1 MSFIGA
7 ASIFFPIPYTVVLL
21 AISATRQF
29 NPLLLAVSAGLG
41 SAVGE
46 MVGYGLGYMGRGVVG
61 KKRERRLNAIVRLFD
76 RFGAAAVFVFALTPL
91 PDDLLLI
98 PLGLLRYKFWKV
110 FVPCAAGK
118 FLMFLTIAYLGG
130 AVGQW
135 YTENPVFAVLAFV
148 LLVLVAVAMFWIDWE
163 KVESTLM
170 KSGKKLKRDI
180 GRFTELGITLFVYA
194 VTTFLAFETAM
205 KVEWAWRGLQ
215 FILPIAA
222 LLILRRPP
230 KSLGLTSKGIFR
242 GTELGILAGVL
253 LAISLAPF
261 YLTLITPK
269 LGGPFTFFAFG
280 SAALLTVSDVVAME
294 IFYRGYMQS
303 QFEMIIGRTQGLIA
317 TSLLAGFDFREFI
330 ILAPDKIGP
339 LLVLG
344 FVFIV
349 IAALLYGFLYQRT
362 RTLAAPIAAHVVF
375 LLLIKI
381 LLGAS

>member
-29 NPLLLAVSAGLG
+29 NPLFLAISAGLG

-46 MVGYGLGYMGRGVVG
+46 MVGYGLGYMGRGFVG
-61 KKRERRLNAIVRLFD
+61 KKREKSLNAMMRLFN
-76 RFGAAAVFVFALTPL
+76 RFGAAAVFIFALTPL

-110 FVPCAAGK
+110 FVPCVAGK
-118 FLMFLTIAYLGG
+118 FLMFLTIAYVGG

-148 LLVLVAVAMFWIDWE
+148 LLVLVAVAMFRIDWE
-163 KVESTLM
+163 KLESTLM
-170 KSGKKLKRDI
+170 KRGKELKRDI
-180 GRFTELGITLFVYA
+180 ARFTELGITLFVYA
-194 VTTFLAFETAM
+194 ATTFMALESAM

-215 FILPIAA
+215 LILPFAA
-222 LLILRRPP
+222 LLILRRAP
-230 KSLGLTSKGIFR
+230 KSLGLSYKGIFR
-242 GTELGILAGVL
+242 GTELGVLAGVL
-253 LAISLAPF
+253 LAIGLSPF

-269 LGGPFTFFAFG
+269 LKVTFTFFAFG

-294 IFYRGYMQS
+294 IFYRGYLQS
-303 QFEMIIGRTQGLIA
+303 QLEMTIGRTQGLVA
-317 TSLLAGFDFREFI
+317 TAILAGFDFREFK
-330 ILAPDKIGP
+330 ILDPGNIGP

-375 LLLIKI
+375 LLLITI
-381 LLGAS
+381 LLSS

>member
-1 MSFIGA
+1 M
-7 ASIFFPIPYTVVLL
+7 
-21 AISATRQF
+21 
-29 NPLLLAVSAGLG
+29 
-41 SAVGE
+41 
-46 MVGYGLGYMGRGVVG
+46 G
-61 KKRERRLNAIVRLFD
+61 KKRERGLNAMMRIFN
-76 RFGAAAVFVFALTPL
+76 RFGSVAVFVFALTPL

-110 FVPCAAGK
+110 FVPCVAGK
-118 FLMFLTIAYLGG
+118 FLMFLTIAYVGG

-135 YTENPVFAVLAFV
+135 YTENPIFAVLAFA
-148 LLVLVAVAMFWIDWE
+148 LLVLVAVAMFRIDWE
-163 KVESTLM
+163 KVESTIV
-170 KSGKKLKRDI
+170 KNGEKLKRDVE
-180 GRFTELGITLFVYA
+180 RFTELGITLFVYA

-242 GTELGILAGVL
+242 GTELGVLAGVL
-253 LAISLAPF
+253 LAICLSPF
-261 YLTLITPK
+261 YLTLIIPK

-303 QFEMIIGRTQGLIA
+303 QFEAIIGRTKGLITTA
-317 TSLLAGFDFREFI
+317 VLAGFDFREFK
-330 ILAPDKIGP
+330 ILDPVKIGP

>member
-1 MSFIGA
+1 VSFIGA

-61 KKRERRLNAIVRLFD
+61 KKSEGRLNAMVRLFN
-76 RFGAAAVFVFALTPL
+76 RFGPAAVFVFALTPL

-110 FVPCAAGK
+110 FVPCIAGK

-135 YTENPVFAVLAFV
+135 YTENPIFAVMAFV
-148 LLVLVAVAMFWIDWE
+148 LLVFVAVAMFRIDWE

-180 GRFTELGITLFVYA
+180 ARFTELGITLFVYA
-194 VTTFLAFETAM
+194 ATTFLAFETAM

-230 KSLGLTSKGIFR
+230 KSLGLTSKGIFK
-242 GTELGILAGVL
+242 GTELGVLAGVL
-253 LAISLAPF
+253 LAICLAPF
-261 YLTLITPK
+261 YLTLLTPK

-303 QFEMIIGRTQGLIA
+303 QFETIIGRTQGLVA
-317 TSLLAGFDFREFI
+317 TAILAGFDFREFK
-330 ILAPDKIGP
+330 ILDPAKIGP

-381 LLGAS
+381 LLSS

>member
-1 MSFIGA
+1 VSFIGA
-7 ASIFFPIPYTVVLL
+7 ASILFPIPYTVVLL

-46 MVGYGLGYMGRGVVG
+46 MVGYGLGYMGRGFVG
-61 KKRERRLNAIVRLFD
+61 KKRENRLNAMMRLFN

-110 FVPCAAGK
+110 FVPCVAGK

-135 YTENPVFAVLAFV
+135 YTENPIFAVLAFV
-148 LLVLVAVAMFWIDWE
+148 LLVLVAVAMFRIDWE
-163 KVESTLM
+163 KFESTLM

-180 GRFTELGITLFVYA
+180 VRLTELGITLFVYA
-194 VTTFLAFETAM
+194 ATTFMAFETAM
-205 KVEWAWRGLQ
+205 RVEWAWRGLQ

-242 GTELGILAGVL
+242 GTELGVLAGVL
-253 LAISLAPF
+253 LAICLAPF

-269 LGGPFTFFAFG
+269 LKVSFTFFGFG

-294 IFYRGYMQS
+294 IFYRGYIQS
-303 QFEMIIGRTQGLIA
+303 QFVTIIGRYQGLIA
-317 TSLLAGFDFREFI
+317 TALLAGFDFREFK
-330 ILAPDKIGP
+330 ILDPGKVGP
-339 LLVLG
+339 LLLLG
-344 FVFIV
+344 FVFIAA
-349 IAALLYGFLYQRT
+349 AALLYGFLYQKT
-362 RTLAAPIAAHVVF
+362 KTLAAPIAAHVVF
-375 LLLIKI
+375 LLLLTI
-381 LLGAS
+381 LLSS

>member
-1 MSFIGA
+1 LSFIGA

-46 MVGYGLGYMGRGVVG
+46 MVGYGLGYMGRGIVG
-61 KKRERRLNAIVRLFD
+61 KKRERSLNAMLRLFN

-110 FVPCAAGK
+110 FVPCLAGK

-135 YTENPVFAVLAFV
+135 YTENPILAVLAFA
-148 LLVLVAVAMFWIDWE
+148 LLVLVAVAMFRIDWE
-163 KVESTLM
+163 KLESTLV

-180 GRFTELGITLFVYA
+180 ARLTELGITLFVYA
-194 VTTFLAFETAM
+194 ATTFLAFESAM

-222 LLILRRPP
+222 LLIIRRPP
-230 KSLGLTSKGIFR
+230 KSLGLTFKGVFK
-242 GTELGILAGVL
+242 GTELGVLAGVL
-253 LAISLAPF
+253 LAICLAPF

-303 QFEMIIGRTQGLIA
+303 QFEKIIGRTQGLVA
-317 TSLLAGFDFREFI
+317 TAILAGFDFREFK
-330 ILAPDKIGP
+330 ILDPLKIGP

-349 IAALLYGFLYQRT
+349 VGALLYGFLYQRT
-362 RTLAAPIAAHVVF
+362 RTLATPIAAHVVF

-381 LLGAS
+381 LLSS